1 MFRFRLSSAKAWRNV
16 ITAISALVDEAVF
29 NLDPE
34 VLRVR
39 AMDPSH
45 VAMVDLE
52 WRKEA
57 FDEYACDKPA
67 SLGINVNDMLKLLRR
82 VGEDEV
88 LDLNLDEASARLF
101 LKFSGKYVRTFSI
114 ATLDIAGEEIPT
126 LKVAF
131 NTKAR
136 LTTKCLL
143 QTVEDAATISDNI
156 RFEATPEKLTMGA
169 QGDLGTFSVDL
180 DKASEALLDLQ
191 VKEPSKAT
199 FSLNFL
205 SQIVKAAAP
214 SSDFVIIEFS
224 TNIPIK
230 LSFEIPQ
237 GRLEYVVAPYI
248 E

>member
-1 MFRFRLSSAKAWRNV
+1 MFRFRLSNAKAWRNA
-16 ITAISALVDEAVF
+16 IMAISALVDEAVF
-29 NLDPE
+29 NANPDG
-34 VLRVR
+34 LRVR

-52 WRKEA
+52 YRKEA
-57 FDEYACDKPA
+57 FDEYACDKPV
-67 SLGINVNDMLKLLRR
+67 SIGINVSDMLKLLRR

-88 LDLNLDEASARLF
+88 LNLDLDESAAR
-101 LKFSGKYVRTFSI
+101 FSLRFTGKYVRTFSTS
-114 ATLDIAGEEIPT
+114 TLDLTGEEIPS
-126 LKVAF
+126 LKVTF
-131 NTKAR
+131 NAKAR
-136 LTTKCLL
+136 LTTRCLA
-143 QTVEDAATISDNI
+143 QTVEDAATVSDNI
-156 RFEATPEKLTMGA
+156 KFEAAPEKLTMGA

-191 VKEPSKAT
+191 VKEPSKAA

-214 SSDFVIIEFS
+214 SSETVTVEFS

-237 GRLEYVVAPYI
+237 GRLEYVIAPYI